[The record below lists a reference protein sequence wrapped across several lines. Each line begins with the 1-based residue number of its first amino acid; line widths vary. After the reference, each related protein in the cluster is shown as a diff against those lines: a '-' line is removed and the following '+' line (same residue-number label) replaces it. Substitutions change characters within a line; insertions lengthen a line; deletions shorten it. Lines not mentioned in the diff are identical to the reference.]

1 MQQIGRLS
9 SDPAPLYQLII
20 QRKELLLQ
28 CQKVG
33 FVSLGCPKNLVDSE
47 VMMGILARAGYEI
60 TPRAGEADVLVV
72 NTCSFIEPAQQE
84 SVQSIL
90 EMAEYKKFGRAQKL
104 IVAGC
109 MVERFRNEIRE
120 QIPEVDA
127 VIGTGEVEK
136 ILAACEGELRPDD
149 AENSGATELPTYLYH
164 DLTPRI
170 LATPRHTAYI
180 KINEGCD
187 HPCTFCVIPQLRGK
201 FRSRR
206 FESVMREAEN
216 LAAAGVR
223 EISLIGQDT
232 TYYGE
237 DLGLRDGLP
246 TLLERL
252 AQIED
257 LHWVRFLYCYPNR
270 ITPRLLDTI
279 AAHPAP
285 GEISGHAAAARQPQ
299 RSGAHEA
306 RIERRRVPENAG
318 KSCARAIPGVS
329 HSHFVHRRLSRRNR
343 KRFPRA
349 VRFRARRRIRLDG
362 RLLLFRRRHREKFR
376 AAKIKWTRKPSR
388 AAATRSCPSRRK
400 SPRANLQSRI
410 GQRLQVMLEGP
421 SKDTDLIWE
430 ARLEGMAPEI
440 DGKVYITDFAGVN
453 DAADLPLPGTLA
465 TIEITEAQALRPD
478 RPRHRI
484 RSPAPESSRHAR
496 RRLRQSLQ
504 FRSPILRLCL
514 ISSGLPGSSPALRRP
529 N

>member
-1 MQQIGRLS
+1 M
-9 SDPAPLYQLII
+9 P
-20 QRKELLLQ
+20 
-28 CQKVG
+28 KVG

-47 VMMGILARAGYEI
+47 VMMGILARAGYEL
-60 TPRAGEADVLVV
+60 TPRASDADVLVV
-72 NTCSFIEPAQQE
+72 NTCSFIAPAQQE

-109 MVERFRNEIRE
+109 VVERYRNEIRE

-127 VIGTGEVEK
+127 VIGTGEIER
-136 ILAACEGELRPDD
+136 ILSACEGEVR
-149 AENSGATELPTYLYH
+149 AEASATACDSPTYLYH

-206 FESVMREAEN
+206 FESVVREAEN

-237 DLGLRDGLP
+237 DLGLRNGLP
-246 TLLERL
+246 VLLERL

-270 ITPRLLDTI
+270 VTPQLLETIAKHPRLAKYIDMPLQHASRAVLARMKRGSNGDAFLKMLDKI
-279 AAHPAP
+279 
-285 GEISGHAAAARQPQ
+285 
-299 RSGAHEA
+299 
-306 RIERRRVPENAG
+306 RRT
-318 KSCARAIPGVS
+318 IPGVAIRTS
-329 HSHFVHRRLSRRNR
+329 FIVGFPGETEQDFAELCDFV
-343 KRFPRA
+343 
-349 VRFRARRRIRLDG
+349 
-362 RLLLFRRRHREKFR
+362 R
-376 AAKIKWTRKPSR
+376 AAEFDWMGVFAYSDEDKAKSFACDGKVDAKTIANRRSTLMGIQKKISARKLRSR
-388 AAATRSCPSRRK
+388 V
-400 SPRANLQSRI
+400 
-410 GQRLQVMLEGP
+410 GQRFQVMLEGP

-440 DGKVYITDFAGVN
+440 DGKVFITEFEGVN
-453 DAADLPLPGTLA
+453 DASELPSPGTLA
-465 TIEITEAQALRPD
+465 TVEITKAKHYD
-478 RPRHRI
+478 
-484 RSPAPESSRHAR
+484 
-496 RRLRQSLQ
+496 
-504 FRSPILRLCL
+504 L
-514 ISSGLPGSSPALRRP
+514 IGRVVEFSSPARAPARSATNLFP
-529 N
+529 IVASA